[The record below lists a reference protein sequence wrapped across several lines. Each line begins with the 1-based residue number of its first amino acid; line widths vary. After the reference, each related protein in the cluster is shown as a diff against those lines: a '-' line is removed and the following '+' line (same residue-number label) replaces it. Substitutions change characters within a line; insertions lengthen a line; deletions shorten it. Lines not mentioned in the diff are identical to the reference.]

1 MINGNRQ
8 ARAELDGLRKM
19 SAPVCDLGEDG
30 DEKCSQMMQ
39 AVKHGATMTRQSMTR
54 QWSLNGMRWG

>member
-8 ARAELDGLRKM
+8 ARAELDGLREM

-30 DEKCSQMMQ
+30 DEK
-39 AVKHGATMTRQSMTR
+39 
-54 QWSLNGMRWG
+54 

>member
-8 ARAELDGLRKM
+8 ARAELEGLREM

-30 DEKCSQMMQ
+30 D
-39 AVKHGATMTRQSMTR
+39 ADA
-54 QWSLNGMRWG
+54 